1 MPHAPTDRNATLH
14 LARVP
19 RGEAGPGDFEVR
31 ESAIPAPREGELL
44 IRTHYV
50 GVDAALRLIV
60 RDSSD
65 FLFRVKPGDRIH
77 GSGAGE
83 VVESRNPNYRV
94 GDAVMGSF
102 GVQRYAVSDGSGLER
117 CDTALAPLS
126 SWLGPMG
133 VSGLT
138 AYFAMFEEC
147 KPQPGQTVLVNG
159 AAGAVGS
166 IAGQLAR
173 LAGARTIGLTSS
185 SEKCRWL
192 ESELRYDVAI
202 NYRDADFRQQLERA
216 APERIDTIFD
226 NVGGAVLD
234 ESLRLIAMRG
244 CVLLCGSTSQ
254 YPAETMQGPS
264 NYIWLGTMRA
274 RMQGFVIFDYAAR
287 YAEGRRRLAQFAKA
301 GALKMPEHV
310 VRGDVGDFPAALR
323 SLYRGENK
331 GKMVLRL
338 PAAG

>member
-1 MPHAPTDRNATLH
+1 MPRATSERNATLH

-19 RGEAGPGDFEVR
+19 SGEAGPGDFEVR
-31 ESAIPAPREGELL
+31 ESAIPKPRAGEVL
-44 IRTHYV
+44 IRTHYI
-50 GVDAALRLIV
+50 GIDAALRLIV

-65 FLFRVKPGDRIH
+65 FLFRVKPGDAVH

-83 VVESRNPNYRV
+83 VVESRHPDYRA
-94 GDAVMGSF
+94 GDAVTGSF
-102 GVQRYAVSDGSGLER
+102 GIQRYAISDGRGLER

-126 SWLGPMG
+126 TWLGPMG

-138 AYFAMFEEC
+138 AYFAMFDEC
-147 KPQPGQTVLVNG
+147 KPQPGQTVLVTG

-173 LAGARTIGLTSS
+173 LAGARTIGLTSTE
-185 SEKCRWL
+185 EKCRWL
-192 ESELRYDVAI
+192 ESELGYHVAI
-202 NYRDADFRQQLERA
+202 NYRAPDFREQLGRA
-216 APERIDTIFD
+216 APERIDAIFD

-234 ESLRLIAMRG
+234 ESLRLIGMRG

-274 RMQGFVIFDYAAR
+274 RMQGFVVFDYAAR
-287 YAEGRRRLAQFAKA
+287 YDEGRRRLASFAKA
-301 GALKMPEHV
+301 GLLKMPEHV
-310 VRGDVGDFPAALR
+310 VRGDVSDFPAALR

>member
-117 CDTALAPLS
+117 CDTTLAPLS

-202 NYRDADFRQQLERA
+202 NYRDPDFRQQLERA

>member
-1 MPHAPTDRNATLH
+1 MPHATTDRNATLH

-31 ESAIPAPREGELL
+31 ESAIPTPREGELL
-44 IRTHYV
+44 IQTHYV

-83 VVESRNPNYRV
+83 VVESRNPNFRV
-94 GDAVMGSF
+94 GDAVMGSL

-202 NYRDADFRQQLERA
+202 NYRDADFRPQLERA

-234 ESLRLIAMRG
+234 ESLRLIGMRG

-287 YAEGRRRLAQFAKA
+287 YAEGRRRLAQFAKV
-301 GALKMPEHV
+301 GALKMPEHI
-310 VRGDVGDFPAALR
+310 VRGDVSDFPAALR